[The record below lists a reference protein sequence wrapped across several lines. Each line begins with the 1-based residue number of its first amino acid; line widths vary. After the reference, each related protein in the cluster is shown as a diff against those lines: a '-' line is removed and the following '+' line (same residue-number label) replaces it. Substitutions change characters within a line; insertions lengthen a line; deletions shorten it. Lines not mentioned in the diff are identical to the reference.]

1 MKPTAW
7 RLPASFLAS
16 AILLTSCEDK
26 EQTKRVKELEE
37 ERVDL
42 LAQLENMGTRLTE
55 AENERN
61 KARGDM
67 DQAQRDARR
76 AADQLADVQR
86 QLEAARKSE
95 QALRESTRS
104 KAVANPIEDSKKVIT
119 ENLAAVWLIE
129 GDQATCRGVAVE
141 ADGKTWLYMPATALG
156 GSAKLTVKD
165 ADGNTV
171 TKFGDFQIAADAN
184 LARLEIKQ
192 DVAKRFGIDPNAA
205 LADNPRLILAA
216 PQAGGGAIKL
226 TESQPGP
233 VSATGIEFNAYETP
247 EILGYPLFSG
257 ENGALIGIVVP
268 SQRPA
273 ASLWEVPQPSESGLP
288 LAARLNRTIDWKPAT
303 IGSLLA
309 ERRKIDELKRMT
321 QLVEAA
327 ASLTPG
333 TSGLSLDAT
342 VAGGNQ
348 TARQILDA
356 NKSLPVVQELLKLND
371 SLSSQKV
378 RLSESDIKRQVGSVF
393 GQLGTASRRN
403 ATELRAMKP
412 SPCNRQE
419 MESVLKWYDEA
430 EKRLAATL
438 AGSGR

>member
-7 RLPASFLAS
+7 KLSASFIAS
-16 AILLTSCEDK
+16 AVLLTSCEDK

-42 LAQLENMGTRLTE
+42 LSQLENMGTRLEE
-55 AENERN
+55 AETERN
-61 KARGDM
+61 TARGEK
-67 DQAQRDARR
+67 DQAQRDARG
-76 AADQLADVQR
+76 AADKLADVQR
-86 QLEAARKSE
+86 QLEHARKSE
-95 QALRESTRS
+95 QALRDSTRS
-104 KAVANPIEDSKKVIT
+104 KAVANPIEDAKKLIT
-119 ENLAAVWLIE
+119 ENLPAVWLIE
-129 GDQATCRGVAVE
+129 GDQGTSRGVAAE

-192 DVAKRFGIDPNAA
+192 DVPKRFVIDPKSA
-205 LADNPRLILAA
+205 LAENPRLILAS
-216 PQAGGGAIKL
+216 PGAGGSGIKL

-233 VSATGIEFNAYETP
+233 VTATGIEFSAYETS
-247 EILGYPLFSG
+247 EILGFPLFHG
-257 ENGALIGIVVP
+257 ETGALIGIVIP

-273 ASLWEVPQPSESGLP
+273 ASLWEAPQPSESGLP
-288 LAARLNRTIDWKPAT
+288 LAARLNRTIDWKPST

-309 ERRKIDELKRMT
+309 ERRKIEELKRMT

-333 TSGLSLDAT
+333 TSGLNLDAT
-342 VAGGNQ
+342 LAGGTQ
-348 TARQILDA
+348 TARQIFDA
-356 NKSLPVVQELLKLND
+356 NKSLPVVQELLKLNEN
-371 SLSSQKV
+371 LSSQKV

-393 GQLGTASRRN
+393 GQLGTASRRS
-403 ATELRAMKP
+403 ATEMRAMKP
-412 SPCNRQE
+412 SPCNRAE
-419 MESVLKWYDEA
+419 MENILKWYDEA
-430 EKRLAATL
+430 EKHLAATL
-438 AGSGR
+438 AGTGR